1 MSYIGYYINR
11 VIYEIDM
18 ELCCIYL
25 LKQMLLKWSYFI
37 KYIIIIKIIK
47 EDSIIKLE
55 KILRE
60 FNVVKR

>member
-1 MSYIGYYINR
+1 
-11 VIYEIDM
+11 
-18 ELCCIYL
+18 
-25 LKQMLLKWSYFI
+25 MLLKWSYFI